1 MMVVATYIEEFEG
14 KVSSASV
21 KQPMAALRMLF
32 DWLVVGPALQS
43 GELGAGTD
51 ALPPGQRLRMRLCRR
66 FVLIGVGYDGR
77 GETDGLS
84 REIGKRPTANLEWL
98 ARRNFGVAR

>member
-1 MMVVATYIEEFEG
+1 MNRRGRGHAALAEMPALFLPMMVVATYIEEFEG

-32 DWLVVGPALQS
+32 DWLVVGPVLQS

-51 ALPPGQRLRMRLCRR
+51 ALPPGQ
-66 FVLIGVGYDGR
+66 
-77 GETDGLS
+77 
-84 REIGKRPTANLEWL
+84 
-98 ARRNFGVAR
+98 